1 MREQFNLTKC
11 ALMGAA
17 CDFNTKCALMG
28 AARDFNS
35 MWRITH
41 PAIENV
47 YILLLSGINPA
58 MEKLINE
65 IPDVEVSYLIDN
77 KWMPYGRETASSP
90 R

>member
-1 MREQFNLTKC
+1 
-11 ALMGAA
+11 MGA
-17 CDFNTKCALMG
+17 T
-28 AARDFNS
+28 RDFNS
-35 MWRITH
+35 MWRIRH

-47 YILLLSGINPA
+47 YIVFLSGNNPA

-65 IPDVEVSYLIDN
+65 TPDVEVDYWIDN